1 MFETTGRGREGSF
14 RRLASEAWRQTSGA
28 VRYASLR
35 VVMFLQGERVDPET
49 LAVTLDGERHLIMGI
64 WSQLAVQTLS
74 FRDESAA
81 RVLRAGGGDD
91 MDPGPGSPALSASPP
106 AAIWPS
112 IGYRGTQPLP
122 LTPPTPPA
130 ELAAAVELCLSRMLE
145 TLAALPASQAYTP
158 VLEPSQFAFT
168 RTLAEFGRRE
178 GLGFEDL
185 LADLLLLREALRRHL
200 FRYPMAAR
208 VARGLID
215 PFLDQAAVALAREWS
230 ALGAQVA
237 AREAEQAS
245 NLLTIS
251 SDMLTSL
258 DTTAAFQAVVEQ
270 ARLTLGVDLA
280 ALLMLSPNGDSLELI
295 ACAAGEG
302 SLDPQRRLPVA
313 DSVSGRAVL
322 TARPFTCLDTATG
335 GVRPVGTLRRQ
346 GRTTGSGIA
355 ASAVSAPV
363 GTRDGVVGAL
373 EVCTTARR
381 IFEPHEADRLALLA
395 GQVALAWEHDSLQR
409 RALEQE
415 RAAALR
421 EIDLARSVQSA
432 LLSRN
437 VLEMGPFRLGARLDP
452 SREVGGDYYD
462 LFSLGDG
469 RAAVHIG
476 DVSGKGIPA
485 ALLVAM
491 ARYSLRAHAT
501 RPGVSP
507 ATVLRETNALFC
519 ADISEETAMF
529 VTACYA
535 VLEPDPPR
543 LVYASA
549 GHHPPMIRRGNL
561 VQISTAARQAPP
573 LGLARGE
580 EFHDREVHLAP
591 GDVLVFYT
599 DGVIEARNSMG
610 EWFGLTGL
618 ERALREHS
626 GLHPDEMAAAI
637 VDAVIAHMSGQ
648 PLSDDTTVVV
658 LKVRE

>member
-1 MFETTGRGREGSF
+1 MFGTTEKEREGSF
-14 RRLASEAWRQTSGA
+14 RRTASVLWRQASSA
-28 VRYASLR
+28 LRHASLR
-35 VVMFLQGERVDPET
+35 VAMFLQGERVDPET
-49 LAVTLDGERHLIMGI
+49 LAVTLDGDRHLIMGI
-64 WSQLAVQTLS
+64 WSQLAVQVATP
-74 FRDESAA
+74 RPAPGPDIEGMDGVGSAPDTEA
-81 RVLRAGGGDD
+81 LHPSPSAGNRVLGAQ
-91 MDPGPGSPALSASPP
+91 SLSLALPA
-106 AAIWPS
+106 
-112 IGYRGTQPLP
+112 
-122 LTPPTPPA
+122 PPA
-130 ELAAAVELCLSRMLE
+130 ELASAVELCLSRMLE
-145 TLAALPASQAYTP
+145 TLAAMPLGRAHTP
-158 VLEPSQFAFT
+158 TLEPSQFAFT

-208 VARGLID
+208 LARGLID

-230 ALGAQVA
+230 ALGAVVA

-258 DTTAAFQAVVEQ
+258 DTTGAFQAIVEQ
-270 ARLTLGVDLA
+270 TRLALGVDLA
-280 ALLMLSPNGDSLELI
+280 AFLMLNSGGESLELT
-295 ACAAGEG
+295 AYAAGKGGME
-302 SLDPQRRLPVA
+302 PQRRLLVSG
-313 DSVSGRAVL
+313 SVSGRAVISG
-322 TARPFTCLDTATG
+322 RPFTCLDTSAG
-335 GVRPVGTLRRQ
+335 GVRPVGRVLRL
-346 GRTTGSGIA
+346 GRDPAGGAA

-363 GTRDGVVGAL
+363 GTRAGIVGAL
-373 EVCTTARR
+373 EVCTAARR
-381 IFEPHEADRLALLA
+381 IFEPHETDRLALLA
-395 GQVALAWEHDSLQR
+395 GQVALACEHDALQR
-409 RALEQE
+409 RALEHE

-462 LFSLGDG
+462 LFPLGEG

-501 RPGVSP
+501 RPGVTP

-519 ADISEETAMF
+519 ADVSEETAMF

-535 VLEPDPPR
+535 VLEPNPPR

-561 VQISTAARQAPP
+561 VQVSTAARQAPP
-573 LGLARGE
+573 LGLAQGN
-580 EFHDREVHLAP
+580 EFHDREIHLAP

-618 ERALREHS
+618 ERALRVHAA
-626 GLHPDEMAAAI
+626 LNPDEMAAAI
-637 VDAVIAHMSGQ
+637 VDTVITHMAGQ